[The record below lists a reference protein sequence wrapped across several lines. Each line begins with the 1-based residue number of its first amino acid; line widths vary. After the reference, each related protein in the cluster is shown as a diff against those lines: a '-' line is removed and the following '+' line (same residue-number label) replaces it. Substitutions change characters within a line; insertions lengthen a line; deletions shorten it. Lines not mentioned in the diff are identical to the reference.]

1 MAFRPIHGVSAVRN
15 AAVLAL
21 AVTLIGGCN
30 YGFRG
35 GGGFPAHV
43 RTIFI
48 EPFENRTDRFDLEQ
62 QIFRELTDQLPRS
75 LGLRLGPEQ
84 SADAVL
90 RGTITRYDDAAQ
102 NYLPGQAGGG
112 VQVLQHQVQIS
123 VSVEIVDRTQNLI
136 LWDSQSL
143 TGRGEYR
150 PQNQTDEAARNDAL
164 QSIIRQIVDAAQSQ
178 W

>member
-1 MAFRPIHGVSAVRN
+1 M
-15 AAVLAL
+15 LK
-21 AVTLIGGCN
+21 
-30 YGFRG
+30 
-35 GGGFPAHV
+35 
-43 RTIFI
+43 
-48 EPFENRTDRFDLEQ
+48 
-62 QIFRELTDQLPRS
+62 
-75 LGLRLGPEQ
+75 
-84 SADAVL
+84 
-90 RGTITRYDDAAQ
+90 
-102 NYLPGQAGGG
+102 
-112 VQVLQHQVQIS
+112 HQFQIS